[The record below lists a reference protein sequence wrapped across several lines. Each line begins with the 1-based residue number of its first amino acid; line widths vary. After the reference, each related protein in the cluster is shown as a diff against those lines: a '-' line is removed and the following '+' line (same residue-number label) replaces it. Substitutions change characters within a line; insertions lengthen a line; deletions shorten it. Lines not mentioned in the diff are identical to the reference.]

1 MNKIINKLE
10 ANTPSKHIQQHFKEL
25 LNIYLHNPCFTDAA
39 FLNPPNPYVRPLR
52 TSDTLNINYDSAVA
66 LPEVYTN
73 KNLIINKLLLN
84 IYEQDLLF
92 LANGNA
98 CEAKKDFAN
107 FYNPYYTA

>member
-98 CEAKKDFAN
+98 CEA
-107 FYNPYYTA
+107 